1 MGDIWKLLIS
11 FRGYRNALISYI
23 SKVYHS
29 LKTGML
35 ENNLRKVVW
44 RHGKQGAVWKVYTF
58 VVVAFGD
65 KIAAVLIQIN
75 IRLMV
80 EMYESIEPVASQKMM
95 NDMFVDDLVMG
106 GEMPEVHGEQGRGH
120 WEV

>member
-1 MGDIWKLLIS
+1 MEGV
-11 FRGYRNALISYI
+11 A
-23 SKVYHS
+23 
-29 LKTGML
+29 
-35 ENNLRKVVW
+35 
-44 RHGKQGAVWKVYTF
+44 F

-120 WEV
+120 WKV

>member
-1 MGDIWKLLIS
+1 MEGV
-11 FRGYRNALISYI
+11 A
-23 SKVYHS
+23 
-29 LKTGML
+29 
-35 ENNLRKVVW
+35 
-44 RHGKQGAVWKVYTF
+44 F

-106 GEMPEVHGEQGRGH
+106 GEMPEVHGEQGRGTMAKVMTKRGIYFNGMQRSG
-120 WEV
+120 ERDDEQMELIGADRMGIS